1 MTNLNNFYFRQTG
14 SGSGNGFG
22 GPDYFMQKDIILVTF
37 NYRLGPIGFMSLKDP
52 KLNIP
57 GNAGLK
63 DQVMALKW
71 VQRNIASFGGD
82 ARQVTVF
89 GQSVRFFSMSFILKV
104 FLKFLIT

>member
-1 MTNLNNFYFRQTG
+1 
-14 SGSGNGFG
+14 
-22 GPDYFMQKDIILVTF
+22 MQKDIILVTF
-37 NYRLGPIGFMSLKDP
+37 NYRLGAIGFMSLKDP
-52 KLNIP
+52 KLNVP

-89 GQSVRFFSMSFILKV
+89 GQSVRFSQ
-104 FLKFLIT
+104 